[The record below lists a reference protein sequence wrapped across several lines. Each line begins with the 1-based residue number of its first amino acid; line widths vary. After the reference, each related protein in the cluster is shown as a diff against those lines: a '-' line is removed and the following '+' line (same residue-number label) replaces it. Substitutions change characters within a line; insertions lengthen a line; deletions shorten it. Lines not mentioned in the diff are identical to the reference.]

1 MQIQLKPE
9 RNCLVIQF
17 NSNPPDPASFH
28 QCSLQWRLK
37 YIKRFCLELEFQFSV
52 HKLRAY
58 NNEISVVLKTDFFIQ
73 FHFGVKFQIRSNA
86 PFQQQT
92 TSSNLKLALKYHI
105 LYQNNPTSWERAQKH
120 FSIYRPLSLGQL
132 MIQFLFFRK

>member
-1 MQIQLKPE
+1 MKYQLE
-9 RNCLVIQF
+9 SSACF
-17 NSNPPDPASFH
+17 ED
-28 QCSLQWRLK
+28 RL
-37 YIKRFCLELEFQFSV
+37 
-52 HKLRAY
+52 
-58 NNEISVVLKTDFFIQ
+58 FIQ
-73 FHFGVKFQIRSNA
+73 FHFGVKFRSNA
-86 PFQQQT
+86 PFQQET